1 MALVYPGRSIARLQD
16 LFNNE
21 PTLQLPTL
29 YYASTD
35 FVRDFPAM
43 LKVVLEE
50 INEAG
55 AQVNRENLFAVERLR
70 DQLEFSDSW
79 LERLRG
85 LAAERSV
92 VPMDHSAIK
101 GLQLQADTLFELQL
115 ISRRV
120 KIADGTYTLSLRQN
134 WTR

>member
-1 MALVYPGRSIARLQD
+1 
-16 LFNNE
+16 
-21 PTLQLPTL
+21 
-29 YYASTD
+29 
-35 FVRDFPAM
+35 M